1 MDPWLRISFKVNSFT
16 STEWPPHELSELEE
30 LSIGEEQS
38 PNTIVSL
45 SWSPLGLA
53 KHKRSALAILTTGHI
68 LSLWA
73 SDSDLRVVS
82 TWKRVLIL
90 NKALHLTPEDNAPS
104 EGVASG
110 WGISRRSSRIRSM
123 SWAPVD
129 ADHKYQACQS
139 QYLTVTNDADE
150 VVVLHIQSP
159 WSNGGHVWE
168 VQVMDTAGWETL
180 MEISISAERNSIFPG
195 KDFSSR
201 LDQERQWSSLFASCV
216 AKKTFIDQVTCV
228 PSSTPQSVF
237 GLILRKNEQSLRFE
251 FLADSFPSK
260 SIAGHWMPLSH
271 CQQPFSQHV
280 HFQSFSCGAA
290 VSIGKVFPPSSISTF
305 YLGVD

>member
-53 KHKRSALAILTTGHI
+53 KHNRSALAILTTGHI

-73 SDSDLRVVS
+73 SDSDPRTVS

-90 NKALHLTPEDNAPS
+90 NKALHVTPKGNAPS
-104 EGVASG
+104 KDAASG
-110 WGISRRSSRIRSM
+110 WEISRRSARIRSM

-129 ADHKYQACQS
+129 ADHNHQTCQI

-150 VVVLHIQSP
+150 VVVLHVQSP
-159 WSNGGHVWE
+159 WSNDGHVWE
-168 VQVMDTAGWETL
+168 VQVMHTAGWKTL
-180 MEISISAERNSIFPG
+180 MDISISAESDSISPGRNSP
-195 KDFSSR
+195 SR
-201 LDQERQWSSLFASCV
+201 VDQEGQWSSLFSSCV
-216 AKKTFIDQVTCV
+216 AKKTFIDQVTCI

-237 GLILRKNEQSLRFE
+237 GLVLRKNEQSLRFE
-251 FLADSFPSK
+251 LLADNFARK
-260 SIAGHWMPLSH
+260 SVAGHWMPLSY
-271 CQQPFSQHV
+271 CQQPFSRRV

-290 VSIGKVFPPSSISTF
+290 VYLGKVFLPLP
-305 YLGVD
+305 YLFLPRG